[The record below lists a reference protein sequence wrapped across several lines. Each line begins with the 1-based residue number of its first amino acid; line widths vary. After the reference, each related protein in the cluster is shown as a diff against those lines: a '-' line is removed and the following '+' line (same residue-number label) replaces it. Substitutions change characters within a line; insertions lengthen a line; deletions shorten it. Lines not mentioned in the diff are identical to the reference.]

1 MPSAVPLPQTVLDLP
16 AARAPKPDGGATTPE
31 AATKAAQEVEGF
43 FITMMLE
50 AMFAG
55 IKTDGLFGGGHG
67 EKVFRSMMFEEY
79 GKSVA
84 RTNELGLADSVRREI
99 LRLQEVG
106 G

>member
-1 MPSAVPLPQTVLDLP
+1 MPSAVPLPQTALDIP
-16 AARAPKPDGGATTPE
+16 AARAPKLDGRAATPE

>member
-1 MPSAVPLPQTVLDLP
+1 MPTTVPLPQIGLDLSI
-16 AARAPKPDGGATTPE
+16 ARAPKLDGRAVTPE
-31 AATKAAQEVEGF
+31 SATKAAQEVEGF

-55 IKTDGLFGGGHG
+55 IKTDGMFGGGHG

-99 LRLQEVG
+99 LRLQEVDG
-106 G
+106 